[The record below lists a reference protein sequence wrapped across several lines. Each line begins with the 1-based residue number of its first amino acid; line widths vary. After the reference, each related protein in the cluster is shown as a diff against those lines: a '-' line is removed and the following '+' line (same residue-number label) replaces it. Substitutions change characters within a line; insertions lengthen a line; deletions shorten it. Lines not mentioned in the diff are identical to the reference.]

1 MVTLSSRNGRHGNVV
16 IVNVK
21 KDAAAAPRAA
31 TLHQVAQAAGVS
43 LITASRALAK
53 PDKVA
58 AATLQRVREAAAALG
73 YVPNLMAGGLKAQR
87 SRTVAALV
95 PVISVPQFLPTVQ
108 ALTETLDAAGYQLVL
123 GQTGYDR
130 SREHAL
136 LQTLIGRRVDGIV
149 VAGLLGATADAE
161 GIRRLGIP
169 VVETWDLGPQ
179 PLDMLVGFSHA
190 QAGAAVARFF
200 LARRWRRLGL
210 VSADDERA
218 RQRVQGFCEAAG
230 ADLPVAWVPAPAT
243 VASGRAGLA
252 ELLARE
258 PRLRAVHCSS
268 DLVAMGV
275 LTEARARGLRVPQ
288 DLAVCGFGDADF
300 SVALEPALSTV
311 HIAAAEIGRQ
321 AAQMILQ
328 RCQGQA
334 VAQPV
339 VDVGFEIVERAS
351 TAIKPRSP

>member
-252 ELLARE
+252 ELLRRE

-268 DLVAMGV
+268 DLVALGV
-275 LTEARARGLRVPQ
+275 LNEARARGLRVPQ

-300 SVALEPALSTV
+300 SAALEPALSSV
-311 HIAAAEIGRQ
+311 RIAAAEIGRR
-321 AAQMILQ
+321 AATMILQ
-328 RCQGQA
+328 RCAGQA
-334 VAQPV
+334 VVPAV

-351 TAIKPRSP
+351 TAASPRRP

>member
-1 MVTLSSRNGRHGNVV
+1 M
-16 IVNVK
+16 NVK
-21 KDAAAAPRAA
+21 KDALAAPRAA

-87 SRTVAALV
+87 SRTVALLV
-95 PVISVPQFLPTVQ
+95 PAISVPQFLPTVQ
-108 ALTETLDAAGYQLVL
+108 ALTETLDAGGYQLIL

-130 SREHAL
+130 GRERAL
-136 LQTLIGRRVDGIV
+136 LQAMIGRRVDGIV
-149 VAGLLGATADAE
+149 VTGLLSPQADAE

-169 VVETWDLGPQ
+169 VVETWDSTPR

-218 RQRVQGFCEAAG
+218 RQRLQGFCEAAG

-300 SVALEPALSTV
+300 SAALEPALSTV